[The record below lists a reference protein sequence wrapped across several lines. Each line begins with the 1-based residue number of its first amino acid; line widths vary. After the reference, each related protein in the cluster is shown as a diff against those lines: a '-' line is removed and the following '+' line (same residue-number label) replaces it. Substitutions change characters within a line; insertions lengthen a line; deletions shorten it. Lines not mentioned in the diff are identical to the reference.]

1 MPIICGISHRK
12 AGNAHTYFISRLV
25 NIILILSENG
35 GEKMSKQPHYEDE
48 EIKANVN
55 DNISSSVTE
64 EEKIKENK
72 TKSEKMRY
80 KNADNIYE

>member
-1 MPIICGISHRK
+1 M
-12 AGNAHTYFISRLV
+12 V
-25 NIILILSENG
+25 NIILILSKNG
-35 GEKMSKQPHYEDE
+35 GEKMSHQPHYENE

-55 DNISSSVTE
+55 DHISSSVTTG
-64 EEKIKENK
+64 EKIKEDK